1 MQKFCILNIL
11 KICKNFAF
19 KCIEQNKTKIFLD
32 PDSLEMVHLSNEEC
46 PTLAQTSTWNRMINL
61 LVSQTNRAK
70 FKALDI
76 IRVLE
81 EYEYLHYRL
90 FISVGLP

>member
-1 MQKFCILNIL
+1 
-11 KICKNFAF
+11 
-19 KCIEQNKTKIFLD
+19 
-32 PDSLEMVHLSNEEC
+32 MVHLSNEEC
-46 PTLAQTSTWNRMINL
+46 PTLAQTSTWNRMIKL
-61 LVSQTNRAK
+61 LVSQTKKAK

-81 EYEYLHYRL
+81 EYRL